1 MCELDY
7 NATSDA
13 DNNPDFKIFY
23 GNIYIGEEETAK
35 RALMCL
41 ILDTRFFRN
50 TVYSMLHLQ
59 CMSMHKLYCS

>member
-41 ILDTRFFRN
+41 ILDTR
-50 TVYSMLHLQ
+50 
-59 CMSMHKLYCS
+59 